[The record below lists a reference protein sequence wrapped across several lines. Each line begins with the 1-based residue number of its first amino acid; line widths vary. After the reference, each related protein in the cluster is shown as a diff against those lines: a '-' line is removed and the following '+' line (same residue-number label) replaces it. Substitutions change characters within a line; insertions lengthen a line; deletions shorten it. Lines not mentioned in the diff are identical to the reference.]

1 MRCKLLVLVLCLCSS
16 LCMMGQQAVRHSR
29 SSTPS
34 RATTTRSS
42 SASTPSTTTASQN
55 RTFTVNGVKFTM
67 VYVEGGSFVMGATSE
82 QGSDA
87 YSNEKP
93 AHRVTVS
100 SYYMGQT
107 EVTQAL
113 WQAVMGTNPS
123 KFKGTTN
130 PVENV
135 SWNDCQTFIRKLNSL
150 TGKTFRLPTEAEW
163 EFAARGGKKSKAYKY
178 SGGNNP
184 GNVAWYDDNSGDK
197 THPVATKQA
206 NELGIYDMSGN
217 VREWCQDWCSD
228 NYSSSAQ
235 TDPIGPNSGSP
246 REYRGGSWFSDAR
259 ECRVSDRGCITP
271 DYRGSDVGL
280 RLVLLP

>member
-1 MRCKLLVLVLCLCSS
+1 MKHKLFILILCLCSS
-16 LCMMGQQAVRHSR
+16 LCMMGQQAIRSSR
-29 SSTPS
+29 SGTQS
-34 RATTTRSS
+34 RTTTTRSS

-87 YSNEKP
+87 CSTEKP

-123 KFKGTTN
+123 EFKGTTN
-130 PVENV
+130 PVDNV

-178 SGGNNP
+178 SGGNNL
-184 GNVAWYDDNSGDK
+184 GNVAWYRDNSGAK

-217 VREWCQDWCSD
+217 VYEWCQDWCSD
-228 NYSSSAQ
+228 YSSSAQ
-235 TDPIGPNSGSP
+235 TNPIGPNSGIN
-246 REYRGGSWFSDAR
+246 RVLRGGSWGISAWN
-259 ECRVSDRGCITP
+259 CRVSLRGADSP
-271 DYRGSDVGL
+271 DYRHFYLGL
-280 RLVLLP
+280 RLVLRP

>member
-1 MRCKLLVLVLCLCSS
+1 
-16 LCMMGQQAVRHSR
+16 MGQQAVRHSR

-34 RATTTRSS
+34 RATT
-42 SASTPSTTTASQN
+42 SQN

-123 KFKGTTN
+123 KYKGTTN
-130 PVENV
+130 PVDNV

-178 SGGNNP
+178 SGGNNL
-184 GNVAWYDDNSGDK
+184 GNVAWYGDNSGAK
-197 THPVATKQA
+197 PHPVATKQA

-217 VREWCQDWCSD
+217 VWEWCQDWYSG
-228 NYSSSAQ
+228 NYYSSSAQ
-235 TDPIGPNSGSP
+235 TDPIGPNSGSD
-246 REYRGGSWFSDAR
+246 RVLRGGCWLNGAVS
-259 ECRVSDRGCITP
+259 CRVLYRNGNTP
-271 DYRGSDVGL
+271 DFRYYLLGL

>member
-16 LCMMGQQAVRHSR
+16 FCMMGQQAIRSSR
-29 SSTPS
+29 SGTQS
-34 RATTTRSS
+34 RTTTTRSS

-123 KFKGTTN
+123 EFKGTTN
-130 PVENV
+130 PVEKV

-150 TGKTFRLPTEAEW
+150 TGQTFRLPTEAEW

-184 GNVAWYDDNSGDK
+184 GNVAWYDDNSGAK

-217 VREWCQDWCSD
+217 VSEWCQGYSG

-235 TDPIGPNSGSP
+235 TDPIGPNSGSS
-246 REYRGGSWFSDAR
+246 RVDRGGSWYYSAR
-259 ECRVSDRGCITP
+259 SCRVSDRSSYAP
-271 DYRGSDVGL
+271 DDRSYSLGL
-280 RLVLLP
+280 RLVLRP

>member
-1 MRCKLLVLVLCLCSS
+1 
-16 LCMMGQQAVRHSR
+16 MGQQAVRHSR

-34 RATTTRSS
+34 RATT
-42 SASTPSTTTASQN
+42 SQN

-123 KFKGTTN
+123 KYKGTTN
-130 PVENV
+130 PVDYV
-135 SWNDCQTFIRKLNSL
+135 SWNDCQTFISKLNSL

-217 VREWCQDWCSD
+217 VWEWCQDWYSD
-228 NYSSSAQ
+228 YSSSAQ
-235 TDPIGPNSGSP
+235 TDPIGPNSGSAG
-246 REYRGGSWFSDAR
+246 RVNRGGGWSNYAR
-259 ECRVSDRGCITP
+259 SCRVSDRSGNTP
-271 DYRGSDVGL
+271 GIRLYGLGL